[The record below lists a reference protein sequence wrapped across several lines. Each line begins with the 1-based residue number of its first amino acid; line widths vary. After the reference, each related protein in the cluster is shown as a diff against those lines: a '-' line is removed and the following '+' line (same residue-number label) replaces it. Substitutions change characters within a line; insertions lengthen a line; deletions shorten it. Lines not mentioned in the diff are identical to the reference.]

1 MIRLQDV
8 HHAGGTILQAGRE
21 IEVRGVAQRRQ
32 GRLEFALLDGL
43 AILERLDKPLL
54 AITTDKAF
62 ARPNLGI
69 EALALGEDGKALW
82 TCTEEARTR
91 DGPRSSPT
99 NGTLVRLLKYAR
111 PAARGDFT
119 LAETHL
125 YMTDPWSQACDYGG
139 QGRRGVSG
147 LCVLPDGS
155 LLVLEREL
163 SFGGSKPWAA
173 ASTARLSFAVYH
185 VEAASG
191 GTRSRAS
198 VVKKRKLVSGG
209 GPVFTFGNY
218 EGICLGPR
226 LPDGQ
231 SVLLVSDAGDGVSQ
245 PLILPMVLSSFNPLK

>member
-1 MIRLQDV
+1 MADAKLTGISRKETLQYLGWLGSPIPDE
-8 HHAGGTILQAGRE
+8 LEDE
-21 IEVRGVAQRRQ
+21 ISRCESR
-32 GRLEFALLDGL
+32 
-43 AILERLDKPLL
+43 ILE
-54 AITTDKAF
+54 T
-62 ARPNLGI
+62 ARPR
-69 EALALGEDGKALW
+69 AVW
-82 TCTEEARTR
+82 
-91 DGPRSSPT
+91 
-99 NGTLVRLLKYAR
+99 RLFDL
-111 PAARGDFT
+111 
-119 LAETHL
+119 
-125 YMTDPWSQACDYGG
+125 
-139 QGRRGVSG
+139 
-147 LCVLPDGS
+147 LPDGS

-226 LPDGQ
+226 LPGGQ

-245 PLILPMVLSSFNPLK
+245 PLILPMVLSSFNPQKE